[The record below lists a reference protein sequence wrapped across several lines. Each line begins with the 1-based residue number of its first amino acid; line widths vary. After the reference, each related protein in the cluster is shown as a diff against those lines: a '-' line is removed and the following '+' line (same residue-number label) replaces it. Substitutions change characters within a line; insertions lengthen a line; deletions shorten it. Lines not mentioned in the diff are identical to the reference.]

1 MPDVITV
8 ALISGLC
15 TAVPSL
21 IATIVLNNKS
31 TAIMQYQIA
40 DLTKKVEKH
49 NNVVERMAVAENSL
63 KSAHHRIDELVI
75 GRNKDENTT
84 RVYK

>member
-1 MPDVITV
+1 MTDVITV
-8 ALISGLC
+8 ALISGVC

-31 TAIMQYQIA
+31 NAVMQYQIE

-49 NNVVERMAVAENSL
+49 NNLVERMAVAENSI
-63 KSAHHRIDELVI
+63 KSAHRRIDGMEDK
-75 GRNKDENTT
+75 GGH
-84 RVYK
+84 

>member
-1 MPDVITV
+1 MPDAITV

-63 KSAHHRIDELVI
+63 KSAHHRIDELVN
-75 GRNKDENTT
+75 REE
-84 RVYK
+84 

>member
-40 DLTKKVEKH
+40 DLTKK
-49 NNVVERMAVAENSL
+49 S
-63 KSAHHRIDELVI
+63 
-75 GRNKDENTT
+75 
-84 RVYK
+84 